1 LHSDVFASIAK
12 LTVSAQPARLL
23 SPLSDDKLALLA
35 RLTDGLDQDS
45 LNWVSGYIAGVAGSQ
60 RRLPLAATV
69 TQALNAASPAANPD
83 HIAQQRLTIVYG
95 SQTGNAK
102 RQAEALAR
110 EVEASGLSVRLIR
123 ADAYPTRELASER
136 LLYIVISTQ
145 GDGDPPDDARGFV
158 DFITGKR
165 APKLPQLQ
173 FAVLGLGDSS
183 YPQFCAIGAK
193 LDSRLAELGA
203 TRLFERGDADL
214 DIATIAEP
222 WSKQALDQAREA
234 LKDST
239 RSEAYSSGPLAT
251 VTNLRSPPAAASVW
265 TRERPFAA
273 PLLGN
278 QRISARNSAKDIRHI
293 ELSLEGSGL
302 TYEPGD
308 ALGVWSTNPPTLVE
322 EVLAAL
328 ELDGARAVTVQNETA
343 SLREW
348 LLRKREITK
357 LSKPVL
363 IAHAQRAQHAQ
374 LDHALGKDGIDALRN
389 LLGNYQLID
398 VLHEFP
404 GRWQAEDLVASLRP
418 LTPRMYSL
426 ASSRKAVGDEAHL
439 TVARLD
445 YQAFGSAHVGTAS
458 HYLAALDEDATVPV
472 FIETNDRFRLPAEA
486 SRDVI
491 MIGPG
496 TGVAPF
502 RGFLQERVETAAS
515 GRNWLFFGNPHFRTD
530 FLYQLEWQ
538 QALKNGSLHRLD
550 LAFSRDQSEKVYV
563 QHTLRRRGRE
573 LYDWISNG
581 AHIYVCGDATHMAA
595 DVDHAL
601 REVIIEHG
609 GKREDEARELLNQL
623 TQDRRYARDV
633 Y

>member
-1 LHSDVFASIAK
+1 M
-12 LTVSAQPARLL
+12 SAQPARLI
-23 SPLSDDKLALLA
+23 SPLSEDKLALLA
-35 RLTDGLDQDS
+35 RLTEGLDQDA
-45 LNWVSGYIAGVAGSQ
+45 LHWISGYVAGVAAVQ
-60 RRLPLAATV
+60 RRSPVAASLA
-69 TQALNAASPAANPD
+69 QALNAASAAANPET
-83 HIAQQRLTIVYG
+83 IAQQRLTIVYG

-102 RQAEALAR
+102 RQAETLAR
-110 EVEASGLSVRLIR
+110 QIEASGLDVRLLR
-123 ADAYPTRELASER
+123 ADAYATRELVRER

-158 DFITGKR
+158 DFIAGKR

-193 LDSRLAELGA
+193 LDARLAELGA
-203 TRLFERGDADL
+203 SRVFARGDADL
-214 DIATIAEP
+214 DITTIAEP
-222 WSKQALDQAREA
+222 WTKQALAHAVEILRDGANCE
-234 LKDST
+234 SHP
-239 RSEAYSSGPLAT
+239 SGPLAT
-251 VTNLRSPPAAASVW
+251 VTTLRATPAIASLW

-273 PLLGN
+273 PLLAN
-278 QRISARNSAKDIRHI
+278 QRISARNGAKDVRHI

-308 ALGVWSTNPPTLVE
+308 ALGVWATNPPALVDALLATLK
-322 EVLAAL
+322 
-328 ELDGARAVTVQNETA
+328 LDGERAVSVQNETA

-363 IAHAQRAQHAQ
+363 LAHAQRAQHGK
-374 LDHALGKDGIDALRN
+374 LDHALGKDRNEALRD
-389 LLGNYQLID
+389 LLGNYQFID
-398 VLHEFP
+398 VLREFP
-404 GRWQAEDLVASLRP
+404 GRWQSEDLVETLRP
-418 LTPRMYSL
+418 LTPRLYSI
-426 ASSRKAVGDEAHL
+426 ASSRKAVGDEVHL
-439 TVARLD
+439 TVALLD
-445 YQAFGSAHVGTAS
+445 YQAFGTKHVGAAS
-458 HYLAALDEDATVPV
+458 HYLATLHEDATVPV
-472 FIETNDRFRLPAEA
+472 FIETNDRFRLPADP

-502 RGFLQERVETAAS
+502 RGFLQERVGTGAA

-530 FLYQLEWQ
+530 FLYQIEWQ
-538 QALKNGSLHRLD
+538 QALKTGSLHRLD
-550 LAFSRDQSEKVYV
+550 LAFSRDQPEKVYV
-563 QHTLRRRGRE
+563 QHALRRRGRE

-595 DVDHAL
+595 DVDRTL
-601 REVIIEHG
+601 RDIVIEYG
-609 GKREDEARELLNQL
+609 GKNEEDAREFLNQL
-623 TQDRRYARDV
+623 SQERRYSRDV